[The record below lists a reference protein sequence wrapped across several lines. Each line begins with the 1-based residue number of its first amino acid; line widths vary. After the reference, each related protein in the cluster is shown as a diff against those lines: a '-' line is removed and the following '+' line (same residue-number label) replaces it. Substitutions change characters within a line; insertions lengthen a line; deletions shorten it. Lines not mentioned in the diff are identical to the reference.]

1 MLNIPFK
8 SSIFERRL
16 YLHGQQS
23 LVLSQ
28 WNHQFFPTSNN
39 EHLIHR
45 FQLNPFQEGLH
56 RLYTVEL
63 VFTLF
68 QTFFSRK
75 VRTKFWIKKILA
87 NLIEYLLKIKFETN
101 LSSTFR
107 SHLNSPPSL
116 RETITAGFFISDM
129 VMIVVFIKIW
139 RDSKFKYLDKSVWL
153 NYGRKSRKI
162 DIFIFSVVR
171 WQ

>member
-1 MLNIPFK
+1 M
-8 SSIFERRL
+8 
-16 YLHGQQS
+16 
-23 LVLSQ
+23 
-28 WNHQFFPTSNN
+28 SNN

-56 RLYTVEL
+56 RLYVVEL
-63 VFTLF
+63 VFTSF

-75 VRTKFWIKKILA
+75 FWKNFEKISKKNLA
-87 NLIEYLLKIKFETN
+87 NLIEYFLKINFETN

-139 RDSKFKYLDKSVWL
+139 RDSKFKYLDKFVWL